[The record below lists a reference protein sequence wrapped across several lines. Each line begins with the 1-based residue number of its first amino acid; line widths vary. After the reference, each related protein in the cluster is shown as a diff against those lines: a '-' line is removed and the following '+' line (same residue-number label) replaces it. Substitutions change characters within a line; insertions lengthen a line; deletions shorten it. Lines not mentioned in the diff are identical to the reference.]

1 MKKNVLFMILAASV
15 LYSCNINEV
24 SNQNSDNEISIYGNV
39 IDRASGSPLYN
50 VMIELFKHN
59 EENDSDDKV
68 LGSTVTGN
76 DGNYEFTVALDR
88 TAQYDNDAV
97 AYYVRASKDK
107 YTTSLYKLNLS
118 NVDKSNRIKV
128 DFQITVTSI
137 IYAGKVTNTQKK
149 PLVDAKIKAK
159 YYSANSDEDHVRDY
173 GYAIGTT
180 VITDYNGEYK
190 FEVPIPTNNSYLP
203 QWQYL
208 IYAEKDGYITA
219 EHFVNQNVE
228 DMGRNITLNFTMKS
242 VEEQEEEDLKKNYVT
257 IYGKVTDNNG
267 KPILNATI
275 EELNKM
281 NKENEDLTKEIIEI
295 RKKEK
300 ERSKD
305 DNELVQIK
313 NEHNAILKELEIK
326 NMKIKIL
333 EEEKNESKNL
343 KTKINLLNQQI
354 NDVTKKNEE
363 INNKYNRIKESNIEY
378 ENSINDLKNNLN
390 IYKNK
395 YEALL
400 IEQQEKNKE
409 QLLIDNKYNQNRYN
423 DLLDN
428 FTKMKSSYE
437 KLNKDYNKLKADYN
451 DLQNENNIFN
461 QELNDINNEKDNIN
475 NKYKLLL
482 KQIYFKHKLLSEFD
496 EAEESKEIECEEN
509 KMVSCFQTDN
519 GRIVCFYRAKNEENE
534 DLTYYTIST
543 YECCFSNSKSIQIDN
558 SNSSL
563 SFYKGIH
570 LKGDVGFF
578 LYFLGEEIS
587 LPFITFKYI
596 DLNPFFLE

>member
-24 SNQNSDNEISIYGNV
+24 SNQNSANEISIYGNV
-39 IDRASGSPLYN
+39 IGRASGSPLYN

-137 IYAGKVTNTQKK
+137 IYAGKVTDTQKK

-275 EELNKM
+275 EDWL
-281 NKENEDLTKEIIEI
+281 
-295 RKKEK
+295 
-300 ERSKD
+300 
-305 DNELVQIK
+305 
-313 NEHNAILKELEIK
+313 AY
-326 NMKIKIL
+326 
-333 EEEKNESKNL
+333 
-343 KTKINLLNQQI
+343 
-354 NDVTKKNEE
+354 
-363 INNKYNRIKESNIEY
+363 NNSYSL
-378 ENSINDLKNNLN
+378 SIHYSTIQTDAQG
-390 IYKNK
+390 K
-395 YEALL
+395 YEILSPIGL
-400 IEQQEKNKE
+400 QSN
-409 QLLIDNKYNQNRYN
+409 Y
-423 DLLDN
+423 
-428 FTKMKSSYE
+428 SY
-437 KLNKDYNKLKADYN
+437 YSYHS
-451 DLQNENNIFN
+451 
-461 QELNDINNEKDNIN
+461 
-475 NKYKLLL
+475 Y
-482 KQIYFKHKLLSEFD
+482 YC
-496 EAEESKEIECEEN
+496 EAEGYGASK
-509 KMVSCFQTDN
+509 KTLHTTDGDAGN
-519 GRIVCFYRAKNEENE
+519 SYNFDFVLYRK
-534 DLTYYTIST
+534 
-543 YECCFSNSKSIQIDN
+543 
-558 SNSSL
+558 
-563 SFYKGIH
+563 
-570 LKGDVGFF
+570 
-578 LYFLGEEIS
+578 
-587 LPFITFKYI
+587 
-596 DLNPFFLE
+596 